1 MSRPKGCASIEI
13 GTTRRAHATRAARCA
28 LVIGAAMGG
37 LALSGCAPV
46 AVVGAAIVVNEEFA
60 DNAQVAIVKDDVA
73 FVWASVKSTMT
84 HMTTDLLQV
93 DEDAQAVRTYVENSQ
108 VTVQVERYDVG
119 ETRIRTAAKTL
130 MVYNDEVARM
140 VQERIVADL
149 R

>member
-1 MSRPKGCASIEI
+1 MSRPKGCARIRTE
-13 GTTRRAHATRAARCA
+13 AARWA
-28 LVIGAAMGG
+28 LAAAVAVGS
-37 LALSGCAPV
+37 LALNGCAPV
-46 AVVGAAIVVNEEFA
+46 AVVGAAVVVNEEFA
-60 DNAQVAIVKDDVA
+60 DNAQVAIVKEDVA

-84 HMTTDLLQV
+84 HMTTDLLHV
-93 DEDAQAVRTYVENSQ
+93 DEDVLAVRTYVENSQ

-130 MVYNDEVARM
+130 MVYNDEVARK